1 MPTQK
6 LRIRGLRAED
16 EARIA
21 ARLRQIDGVFAAAL
35 SHQDACAEV
44 EFEDDRASL
53 SRMQAAVAE
62 FGYRAEIAG

>member
-21 ARLRQIDGVFAAAL
+21 ERLRRIDGVFAASL
-35 SHQDACAEV
+35 SATAGCAEV

-53 SRMQAAVAE
+53 DQLRAAVAE
-62 FGYRAEIAG
+62 FGYGAEIAG